1 MRRLAPR
8 SKQRAKFFDGESG
21 VAGNAP
27 HRECVDRIVA
37 RDRHDPGA
45 VRHDDMLALTRDAEA
60 RFFQGS
66 HGFEVIDAG
75 DFRQA

>member
-1 MRRLAPR
+1 
-8 SKQRAKFFDGESG
+8 
-21 VAGNAP
+21 
-27 HRECVDRIVA
+27 
-37 RDRHDPGA
+37 
-45 VRHDDMLALTRDAEA
+45 MLALTRDAEA